1 MDIQQLRYFVA
12 VARHKNF
19 TKASRALHVS
29 QPSISKRLK
38 QLEDELN
45 ATLLDRSERKVELT
59 DVGHSVHTH
68 ALQLL
73 QIVEDIYQSADSLA
87 DTARGS
93 IQLGV
98 MPTIGVLLF
107 PKVLADFRK
116 SHPQIELFMVES
128 AGKQLEKQVADGEID
143 LGVTV
148 LPVQQDNLYYLP
160 LLNEQLV
167 VVSHPE
173 HWLKEAT
180 TIPLAKLAKEKFVFF
195 TEEYI
200 LHDVV
205 MKHCLQQGFEPTIV
219 YESALWD
226 IVLEMVA
233 AEFGISIVPK
243 SVAERMDNR
252 ISVTS
257 LASPAIDWQLALIY
271 HKHKHLSYA
280 VQAFITY
287 MKELAHN
294 DNFLE

>member
-19 TKASRALHVS
+19 TKASKVLHVS
-29 QPSISKRLK
+29 QPSISKKLK
-38 QLEDELN
+38 QLEEELD
-45 ATLLDRSERKVELT
+45 ATLLDRSERKIELT
-59 DVGHSVHTH
+59 DVGRVVHAH

-73 QIVEDIYQSADSLA
+73 QVVEDIYQSADTVA
-87 DTARGS
+87 HTARGS

-107 PKVLADFRK
+107 PKVLANFRK
-116 SHPQIELFMVES
+116 AHPQIELFMIES

-148 LPVQQDNLYYLP
+148 LPVQQDNLAYLP
-160 LLNEQLV
+160 LLNEELV
-167 VVSHPE
+167 VVSHHQ
-173 HWLKEAT
+173 HWLKEEYS
-180 TIPLAKLAKEKFVFF
+180 IPLVKLAKEEFVFF

-205 MKHCLQQGFEPTIV
+205 MKHCLQQGFEPEIV

-243 SVAERMDNR
+243 SVAERMGDR
-252 ISVTS
+252 ISITFLS
-257 LASPAIDWQLALIY
+257 SPQVDWELALTY

-280 VQAFITY
+280 VKAFIKY
-287 MKELAHN
+287 MEDLPFN